1 MPRIE
6 IIGLE
11 GVPEIKPGDD
21 LARIIVE
28 AAERNGVKIEDGDVI
43 VVKSKIV
50 SKAEG
55 KIVDLKRVKPSERA
69 RKIAEATGKDPRLVE
84 LVLKESAEVVKAVKG
99 HLIVKT
105 RHGIVCA
112 NAGIDR
118 SNVAGSRDIVLLLP
132 EDPDASARRLREEI
146 RRLTGKKVAIVITD
160 TYGRPL
166 RNGQVD
172 MAIGLCGMKP
182 FRDYRGQPDMKG
194 YILRV
199 KRIAV
204 ADEVAAASEL
214 VTGNGAEGIPVAVIK
229 GLNFV
234 EGEEPAKLLNMP
246 KEKWLFR

>member
-11 GVPEIKPGDD
+11 GIPEIKPGDD
-21 LARIIVE
+21 LERIIVE
-28 AAERNGVKIEDGDVI
+28 AGERNGVKIEEGDVI
-43 VVKSKIV
+43 GVKSKIV

-69 RKIAEATGKDPRLVE
+69 REIAEATGKDPRLVE

-118 SNVAGSRDIVLLLP
+118 SNVAGIRDIVLLLP
-132 EDPDASARRLREEI
+132 VDPDASAHKLREEI

-172 MAIGLCGMKP
+172 MAIGLCGMQP
-182 FRDYRGQPDMKG
+182 FRDYRGQP
-194 YILRV
+194 
-199 KRIAV
+199 A
-204 ADEVAAASEL
+204 
-214 VTGNGAEGIPVAVIK
+214 
-229 GLNFV
+229 
-234 EGEEPAKLLNMP
+234 
-246 KEKWLFR
+246 

>member
-11 GVPEIKPGDD
+11 GIPEIKLGDD

-28 AAERNGVKIEDGDVI
+28 AAEQNGVKIEDGDVI

-55 KIVDLKRVKPSERA
+55 RIVDLKQVKPSKRA
-69 RKIAEATGKDPRLVE
+69 REIAKATGKDPRLVE

-105 RHGIVCA
+105 CHGIVCA

-132 EDPDASARRLREEI
+132 KDPDASARRLREEI
-146 RRLTGKKVAIVITD
+146 HRLTGKNVAIVITD

-172 MAIGLCGMKP
+172 MAIGLCGMQP

-229 GLNFV
+229 GLKFE

-246 KEKWLFR
+246 EEKWLFR

>member
-6 IIGLE
+6 IIGLK

-28 AAERNGVKIEDGDVI
+28 TAEQNNVKIEDGDVI
-43 VVKSKIV
+43 VVKSKII

-55 KIVDLKRVKPSERA
+55 RIVDLEKVEPSEKA
-69 RKIAEATGKDPRLVE
+69 REIAKITGKDPRLVE

-105 RHGIVCA
+105 HQGIICA

-132 EDPDASARRLREEI
+132 EDPDASACRLREEI
-146 RRLTGKKVAIVITD
+146 HRLTGKNVAIIITD

-214 VTGNGAEGIPVAVIK
+214 VTGNGAEGIPIAIIK
-229 GLNFV
+229 GLKFE
-234 EGEEPAKLLNMP
+234 EGEEPAKLINMP
-246 KEKWLFR
+246 KERWLFR